1 MASGVSI
8 LIDPQRCAG
17 NELWCDFFFTMQPG
31 IPYNRAN
38 IMQLSAHSFNEPA
51 KWTGTTIIYVP
62 DLDYDPMQHQGALKA
77 LSPEEVRFARIL
89 GVAKA
94 R

>member
-1 MASGVSI
+1 MASGVGV
-8 LIDPQRCAG
+8 LIDPIRCAG
-17 NELWCDFFFTMQPG
+17 KELWCDFFFTMQAG
-31 IPYNRAN
+31 IPYNRSS
-38 IMQLSAHSFNEPA
+38 IQQLAAHSFNEPA
-51 KWTGTTIIYVP
+51 KWTGMTIIYVP